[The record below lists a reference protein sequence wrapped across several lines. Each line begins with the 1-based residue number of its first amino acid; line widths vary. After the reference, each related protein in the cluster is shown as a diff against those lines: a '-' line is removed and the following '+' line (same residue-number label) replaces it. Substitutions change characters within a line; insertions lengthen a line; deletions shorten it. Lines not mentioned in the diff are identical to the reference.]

1 MAGQT
6 NTVIKVSSTGVLGAG
21 GAGFDQQITLE
32 NVNLVGSETNQAQII
47 SNLIEQGKL
56 HVNH

>member
-1 MAGQT
+1 M
-6 NTVIKVSSTGVLGAG
+6 IKVSSTGVLGAG

-47 SNLIEQGKL
+47 SNLIELGKL